1 VLPCPSRAPSNFPIA
16 VPPPSPRAVAILSIV
31 ATSAGGA
38 FHADTCIAVPPWRG
52 CASDRAATMSPV
64 DARSARSSRQDDSAR
79 HRCRGD
85 ESFPEAP
92 APPAM
97 GDPDAASSLAAT
109 TAATEMAGT
118 DDRRVSPRWGAVVTI
133 EEECTRFGTGRGEA
147 PDAPVVAVVAE
158 ERPAPRA
165 DAMESTLRW
174 AARGVA
180 VVAVVVVGVSDS
192 RGCGCGF
199 A

>member
-1 VLPCPSRAPSNFPIA
+1 
-16 VPPPSPRAVAILSIV
+16 
-31 ATSAGGA
+31 
-38 FHADTCIAVPPWRG
+38 
-52 CASDRAATMSPV
+52 MSPV
-64 DARSARSSRQDDSAR
+64 GTRSARSSRQDDSAR

-92 APPAM
+92 APPAAD
-97 GDPDAASSLAAT
+97 DPDAASSRAAT
-109 TAATEMAGT
+109 TAATEVVGT
-118 DDRRVSPRWGAVVTI
+118 DDRRVSPRWGAVVAAGEDFI
-133 EEECTRFGTGRGEA
+133 GEECTRFGTGRGDA
-147 PDAPVVAVVAE
+147 PDAPVFPVVVVE

-174 AARGVA
+174 GARGVA

>member
-1 VLPCPSRAPSNFPIA
+1 
-16 VPPPSPRAVAILSIV
+16 
-31 ATSAGGA
+31 
-38 FHADTCIAVPPWRG
+38 
-52 CASDRAATMSPV
+52 MSPV
-64 DARSARSSRQDDSAR
+64 GTRSARSSRQDDSAR

-92 APPAM
+92 APPAAD
-97 GDPDAASSLAAT
+97 DPDAASSRAAT
-109 TAATEMAGT
+109 TAATEVVGT
-118 DDRRVSPRWGAVVTI
+118 DDRRVSPRWGAVVAAGEDFI
-133 EEECTRFGTGRGEA
+133 GEECTRFGTGRGDA
-147 PDAPVVAVVAE
+147 PDAPVVAVVVE

-174 AARGVA
+174 GARGAA

>member
-1 VLPCPSRAPSNFPIA
+1 
-16 VPPPSPRAVAILSIV
+16 
-31 ATSAGGA
+31 
-38 FHADTCIAVPPWRG
+38 
-52 CASDRAATMSPV
+52 MSPV
-64 DARSARSSRQDDSAR
+64 GTRSARSSRQDDSAR

-92 APPAM
+92 APPAAD
-97 GDPDAASSLAAT
+97 DPDAASSRAAT
-109 TAATEMAGT
+109 TAATEVVGT
-118 DDRRVSPRWGAVVTI
+118 DDRRVSPRWGAVVAAGEDFI
-133 EEECTRFGTGRGEA
+133 GEECTRFGTGRGDA
-147 PDAPVVAVVAE
+147 PDAPVVAVVVE

-174 AARGVA
+174 GARGAA

-192 RGCGCGF
+192 RGCGCGC